1 MITMP
6 WNNGLTGVALNI
18 AGIDTNLLRVMAG
31 PGTGKSFAMK
41 RRVARLLENGATPER
56 ILAVTFTRTAAADL
70 VKELCALGEE
80 GCENIKAG
88 TLHSHCFGVLSR
100 NAALRYL
107 NRVPRPMFKFEMA
120 PMLQDIRRLGAFG
133 GKRDC
138 ERRILAFE
146 AAWARLQ
153 SDHPGWPLDP
163 VDHLFHD
170 TLIGWLQYHNA
181 MLIGE
186 IIPQTLRFLRNNPA
200 SPELTRF
207 DHVIVDEYQDL
218 NKAEQTL
225 LDLIATNAALAV
237 VGDEDQSIYSFRHA
251 HPQGIVDFGEI
262 HQGTHDETLADCRRC
277 PSTVVEIADCL
288 IRHNHP
294 HGQGTR
300 LRVFPEN
307 PEGEVHITQWT
318 SLDEESAG
326 LAAYIEYLIEN
337 RGYSPGDILL
347 LSPRRLIGY
356 GIRDALINKGIPVH
370 SFFHEAALESEEA
383 KLALTLL
390 LLLVQNED
398 RVALRYW
405 LGSESQSWQA
415 SQYAKLK
422 AVCEREGE
430 SPWKVLERVFDGEL
444 AVAGITA
451 LVERFGL
458 LLGQLA
464 QLHGLRDQALIDH
477 LLPDGQPWAAN
488 LREAAMLKLTE
499 GATPEQLLDVLK
511 EVTSQPEMPDSGDF
525 VRVMSLHKSKGLTS
539 KIVIVAGCIH
549 GLIPYVNEDQTAI
562 QQAEAL
568 KEQRRLFYVAITR
581 PKEILVLSSAVRM
594 NRALGHR
601 IGVHLQGRSGP
612 EGATVTSRFI
622 AELGPSAPM
631 PTAGSVWLRRLLQQ

>member
-1 MITMP
+1 MP
-6 WNNGLTGVALNI
+6 WNDGLTGVALNI
-18 AGIDTNLLRVMAG
+18 ASVDTNLLRVMAG

-41 RRVARLLENGATPER
+41 RRVSRLLENGAAPER

-70 VKELCALGEE
+70 VKEICDLGEA

-88 TLHSHCFGVLSR
+88 TLHSYCFGVLSR
-100 NAALRYL
+100 NAALQYL

-120 PMLQDIRRLGAFG
+120 PMLQDVGRLGAFG

-153 SDHPGWPLDP
+153 SDQPGWPLDP
-163 VDHLFHD
+163 IDHQFHD
-170 TLIGWLQYHNA
+170 ALIGWLQYHKA

-200 SPELTRF
+200 SPELARF

-225 LDLIATNAALAV
+225 LDLVATNAALAV

-251 HPQGIVDFGEI
+251 HPQGIVEFGVA
-262 HQGTHDETLADCRRC
+262 HQGTHDETLGDCRRC
-277 PSTVVEIADCL
+277 PSRVVEIADHL

-294 HGQGTR
+294 PGQGHR
-300 LRVFPEN
+300 LRVLPGN

-318 SLDEESAG
+318 SLEEESTG
-326 LAAYIEYLIEN
+326 LADYIEYLIAH

-356 GIRDALINKGIPVH
+356 GIRDALLLKGIPVH
-370 SFFHEAALESEEA
+370 SFFHEAALESDEA
-383 KLALTLL
+383 RLALTLL
-390 LLLVQNED
+390 ALHVQNED

-405 LGSESQSWQA
+405 VGYGSQSWHA
-415 SQYAKLK
+415 VQYSKLR
-422 AVCEREGE
+422 AHCEREGE
-430 SPWKVLERVFDGEL
+430 SPWSALERVVDGNL
-444 AVAGITA
+444 TLRGIDR
-451 LVERFGL
+451 LVDRFGL
-458 LLGQLA
+458 LLEQLVALQSLQGQ
-464 QLHGLRDQALIDH
+464 DLIDH
-477 LLPDGQPWAAN
+477 LLPAGQEWAAN

-499 GATPEQLLDVLK
+499 GTGAEDLLDILK
-511 EVTSQPEMPDSGDF
+511 EVTSQPEMPDSGDY

-539 KIVIVAGCIH
+539 KVVLVAGCIH
-549 GLIPYVNEDQTAI
+549 GLIPYVKNDQPANEQ
-562 QQAEAL
+562 EADL

-601 IGVHLQGRSGP
+601 IGVQLQGRGGA
-612 EGATVTSRFI
+612 EGATVTSNFI
-622 AELGPSAPM
+622 TELGPSAPM
-631 PTAGSVWLRRLLQQ
+631 PTAGSVWLRRLPR